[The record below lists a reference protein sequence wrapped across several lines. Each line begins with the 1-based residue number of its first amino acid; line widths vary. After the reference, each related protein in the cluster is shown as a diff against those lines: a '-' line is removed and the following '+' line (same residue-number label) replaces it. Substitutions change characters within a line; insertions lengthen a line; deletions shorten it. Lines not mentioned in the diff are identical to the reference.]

1 LVLAILG
8 LGDASYTSP
17 GTRTGSWYF
26 AVCDLMQFP
35 ASFLPPYPTWQ
46 LVPSGVG
53 ERQCVAVGAFSA
65 LRVVRGLGLLLGSAT
80 GLIGDL
86 EFSLGPQSSHLCGEF

>member
-1 LVLAILG
+1 
-8 LGDASYTSP
+8 
-17 GTRTGSWYF
+17 
-26 AVCDLMQFP
+26 
-35 ASFLPPYPTWQ
+35 
-46 LVPSGVG
+46 
-53 ERQCVAVGAFSA
+53 VGAFSA